1 MMKLSICN
9 KANKA
14 LLLLLGSF
22 VLKEKNSTVLSLKKI
37 LVVLVYAVTERVFY
51 QRVLVRS

>member
-1 MMKLSICN
+1 MKLSIWN